1 LAQERVIVSLGLHTT
16 VFQTEYYAIKACI
29 TENMEKGY
37 TGRNIYSLPDSQA
50 AIKAIDI
57 ILINSKLVWDCHQSV
72 VKVSERNRN
81 QLVWMPGHMG
91 IDGNEITDKL
101 VRKGSSHPLIGHKP
115 VLCISAEDTGG
126 VIGDW
131 MSRIHEEHWQC
142 VHGQRQA
149 KDILKRPCAKKAGEL
164 LKLNRN
170 QLKIISGLLI

>member
-1 LAQERVIVSLGLHTT
+1 
-16 VFQTEYYAIKACI
+16 
-29 TENMEKGY
+29 MEKGY

-50 AIKAIDI
+50 ASKAIDI
-57 ILINSKLVWDCHQSV
+57 VLINSKLVCDCRQSM
-72 VKVSERNRN
+72 VKLAEHNSI

-101 VRKGSSHPLIGHKP
+101 ARQGSSHPLIGPKP

-142 VHGQRQA
+142 VHGQRQT
-149 KDILKRPCAKKAGEL
+149 KGFLKRPSAKKCWGITQTVILMPEQC
-164 LKLNRN
+164 R
-170 QLKIISGLLI
+170 